1 MPSFKTN
8 LDLQQNQLLNAVLQN
23 QPDLPQNPVEG
34 QLYYN
39 YGKHTAYLYNGS
51 WWMPW
56 GQYSASPTPTVK
68 QYLLNILNP
77 SIKLSGVFVR
87 LFENQDVV
95 RIDSHFS
102 TSETVDFIVEC
113 RQSVNDPGFSLTD
126 RPIQVV
132 YAGTETTAFANSSLP
147 KDNWLYLDIVQKDG
161 GEIVPKEG
169 DPIVTPREGDPAT
182 TPVDGEILGLLTI
195 TITCVVR

>member
-1 MPSFKTN
+1 
-8 LDLQQNQLLNAVLQN
+8 
-23 QPDLPQNPVEG
+23 
-34 QLYYN
+34 
-39 YGKHTAYLYNGS
+39 
-51 WWMPW
+51 MPW

-126 RPIQVV
+126 SPMQAV
-132 YAGTETTAFANSSLP
+132 YSGTETTAFANSYLP
-147 KDNWLYLDIVQKDG
+147 ADYWLYLGIIQKDG
-161 GEIVPKEG
+161 AILVPVEEQPLITP
-169 DPIVTPREGDPAT
+169 DPEVPPIAT
-182 TPVDGEILGLLTI
+182 VDGEILGLLTI
-195 TITCVVR
+195 TITCVTR